1 MEETSFDEE
10 TNQVKNTLK
19 LYYNLDNSKS
29 LFDNEYQFVIV
40 PNELG
45 KFVNKLLKTYPSF
58 IKISDLCKECE
69 NEYEHVS
76 THYILC
82 IN

>member
-10 TNQVKNTLK
+10 TNQLKNTLK

-29 LFDNEYQFVIV
+29 LYDNEYQFVIV

-45 KFVNKLLKTYPSF
+45 MFVNKLLKTYPSF
-58 IKISDLCKECE
+58 IKISDLCKKYEH
-69 NEYEHVS
+69 EYEHVS
-76 THYILC
+76 IHYVLC